1 VPGRIWSSLAHLLD
15 NDTVVHGID
24 PGEYGNHCRS
34 VCRRQLR
41 VEAGV
46 GREVLV
52 GAVEREVAGCVCRG
66 VEKRGIA
73 AGLKICDSRAGSR
86 IGGRITDVVVEDE
99 PC

>member
-1 VPGRIWSSLAHLLD
+1 MPGRIWGRLSQLLD
-15 NDTVVHGID
+15 NNAVVDGID
-24 PGEYGNHCRS
+24 PGEYGDHRRC
-34 VCRRQLR
+34 VCRGQLR

-52 GAVEREVAGCVCRG
+52 GAVEREVAGCVCRSVEEGG
-66 VEKRGIA
+66 VA
-73 AGLKICDSRAGSR
+73 AGLKIRDSRAGSR